1 MKLKNK
7 EQTKSCKQTKI
18 QRERDRVTTS
28 EIEALVP
35 GRIYR
40 VQIRHSSTDAR
51 GRVTHTHSRRIR
63 RRFFGTY
70 LNQLSIPCAVFSSAL
85 TRRRKILAEVS
96 IPHYDLI
103 QAEAN

>member
-1 MKLKNK
+1 
-7 EQTKSCKQTKI
+7 
-18 QRERDRVTTS
+18 VTTS

-40 VQIRHSSTDAR
+40 VQIRHSSTDAK
-51 GRVTHTHSRRIR
+51 GRVTHTHSRRVR

-70 LNQLSIPCAVFSSAL
+70 LNQFSVPCAVFSSAL
-85 TRRRKILAEVS
+85 TRRGFCAQEVS

-103 QAEAN
+103 QAGAN